1 MATATAPLF
10 TPYYNPNFSAGGG
23 NVSFDNTTNPV
34 KAAQSQR
41 QYVTSQG
48 DQYQTADKT
57 LADEYAA
64 QQGGTQAYLDPIAQS
79 QASGQGGY
87 SPTEQSSIEL
97 SPQQQQNIQTAA
109 GISAGAGTAAAVG
122 AADRAYAA
130 TGGNPAAMAEYRAR
144 AAQTQAANAGQAQTG
159 ASVAAQQAASAGAQ
173 AVGNARMAQQ
183 AQGETYLG
191 NLQAQQG
198 SQSETEQGLAQGAY
212 GTESNAS
219 GQATGQTIQAAQLP
233 TTTDKIIGTVA
244 GAAEGA
250 AGAAGLADG
259 YYPHMADGSDD
270 GGMDAVVGEDG
281 VEAIVKAASDPV
293 RSHTRFMADG
303 EYASDSGGG
312 PAGDPYSLIG
322 ERMEAD
328 GYYPMMAN
336 GTDIVPGDALPPT
349 SSIPPG
355 MTPASLAPSMAPPS
369 NGILQNYLANASKPQ
384 QQQQS
389 GSAPQQWN
397 KATPYTQAGQAGG
410 AWINKILQMKGIL
423 PSSGSS
429 APGAP
434 STGSPAGGPWAPGS
448 SGGWNSGAGNPSS
461 GGFEDAAAAQSGSGD
476 IPDVESGAV
485 PDITSGPSDI
495 GSDLAGAFADGYYP
509 HMANGRMG
517 AAFHWSEPRPHAP
530 HVPAGGYTPLN
541 NHPRAILADGLRAR
555 PRRMYAEGGMPDDD
569 SPMDPGSAPTFDPKM
584 IGRPARLVHS
594 AKIITSPT
602 RVHLEKDDAVV
613 PLTYRPKAKVRP
625 SAALAE
631 GVHA

>member
-1 MATATAPLF
+1 MATATAPLYS
-10 TPYYNPNFSAGGG
+10 PYYQPQYTGQTVGYSA
-23 NVSFDNTTNPV
+23 TTNPV
-34 KAAQSQR
+34 AAAANQR
-41 QYVTSQG
+41 ATVTSQG
-48 DQYQTADKT
+48 DQYQATDEA
-57 LADEYAA
+57 LANEYAA
-64 QQGGTQAYLDPIAQS
+64 QQSGTQAYLNPIAQS

-87 SPTEQSSIEL
+87 SPTESSQIEL
-97 SPQQQQNIQTAA
+97 TPAQQSAITTSA

-191 NLQAQQG
+191 NLQAQEG
-198 SQSETEQGLAQGAY
+198 SQAQTDQGLAQGAY
-212 GTESNAS
+212 TTQVGGT
-219 GQATGQTIQAAQLP
+219 GQATGQQIQAAQLP

-244 GAAEGA
+244 GAAE
-250 AGAAGLADG
+250 GAAGLADG

-312 PAGDPYSLIG
+312 PSGDPYSLIG

-328 GYYPMMAN
+328 GYYPMMAD
-336 GTDIVPGDALPPT
+336 GTGSPAGGPWAPSSSGGWNSGGWNPSGPGDIPDVESGNDPT
-349 SSIPPG
+349 TTSAKS
-355 MTPASLAPSMAPPS
+355 
-369 NGILQNYLANASKPQ
+369 ILQNYLANTSKPQ
-384 QQQQS
+384 QQQAS
-389 GSAPQQWN
+389 SAPQQWN

-410 AWINKILQMKGIL
+410 AWLGKILQMKGIL
-423 PSSGSS
+423 PSSGAS
-429 APGAP
+429 A
-434 STGSPAGGPWAPGS
+434 TGSPAGGPWAPSS
-448 SGGWNSGAGNPSS
+448 SGGWNSGGWNSGVGNPS
-461 GGFEDAAAAQSGSGD
+461 
-476 IPDVESGAV
+476 
-485 PDITSGPSDI
+485 PSDATSTPDTETGAI
-495 GSDLAGAFADGYYP
+495 SDPGGDFGQGPAGLAGAFADGYYP

-625 SAALAE
+625 SAALAG